1 MEGYETVF
9 ILESLLRKALE
20 FQSLQHNDSTSSA
33 RYGGNWYPR
42 GGNHGPKRGGTETCY
57 TGLDGIDRF
66 NADVATYNVYV
77 CAVYSFLVRL

>member
-1 MEGYETVF
+1 MEGSETVV

-42 GGNHGPKRGGTETCY
+42 GGNHGPKRGEVKSCY
-57 TGLDGIDRF
+57 TSLDGMDRF
-66 NADVATYNVYV
+66 KADVAAYNVYV
-77 CAVYSFLVRL
+77 RAVYSFLVRL